1 MEEYNLHNIKNFFI
15 AFLVS
20 AVVFSVAACF
30 LMQNVIE
37 VGDVAPVD
45 EGDNPI
51 GEATGTTVDNVEDEI
66 SGNTFNAL
74 LACSDSH
81 TKRHDALMLVH
92 VDKERKQ
99 YMISSL
105 PSYMV
110 LNIDSIEYYLGDLI
124 NEKGRKFL
132 LDKVYAVTG
141 LKIDYYAFVSLN
153 GFTELIDEIGGV
165 NFTVP
170 QNMYYEDHM
179 GNILVNLKK
188 GTQKLNGLSSL
199 QLLRFKGYENG
210 DDERRNVQREF
221 VFTVFDSLLVP
232 TNIANAPAVFD
243 KISKYTETNFKAED
257 FINNID
263 LIFHYN
269 SFEKIELDYPGV
281 STENEGITRFIPKID
296 EAIELFKKHR

>member
-1 MEEYNLHNIKNFFI
+1 MQNIKNFFI

-20 AVVFSVAACF
+20 AIVFSAAAWF
-30 LMQNVIE
+30 LMQKVIE
-37 VGDVAPVD
+37 IQEDTIVD
-45 EGDNPI
+45 EGNNPV
-51 GEATGTTVDNVEDEI
+51 GEIAGTTVNEVVEEI
-66 SGNTFNAL
+66 SGETFTAL
-74 LACSDSH
+74 LACTDSL

-92 VDKERKQ
+92 VVKERKQ
-99 YMISSL
+99 YMITSL

-124 NEKGRKFL
+124 NEKGRSFL

-165 NFTVP
+165 SFTVP
-170 QNMYYEDHM
+170 QNMYYEDHT
-179 GNILVNLKK
+179 GKVLVDLKK

-199 QLLRFKGYENG
+199 QLLRYKGYSNG
-210 DDERRNVQREF
+210 DDERRNVQRDF
-221 VFTVFDSLLVP
+221 IFTVLDSILLP
-232 TNIANAPAVFD
+232 SNIASAPAVFD

-257 FINNID
+257 FVKNID
-263 LIFHYN
+263 LIFRYN

-281 STENEGITRFIPKID
+281 SNDSEGTTRFIPKID
-296 EAIELFKKHR
+296 EAIEMFKNHR